1 MSPKQKKL
9 AGKAPP
15 PNKLD
20 EKDFAVLRSEKAKGR
35 GMGLQDESKKPGKM
49 YKAALGVMAM
59 KKAKDKGAKGPELL
73 SPVMLAKR
81 LFNKKA
87 GGVMKYKRG
96 SGLDLPVISSVKPA
110 VHKTKRAQNLSKMKI
125 QFNKQRSRMGDFA
138 KKKGLPKPLNTSAN
152 FKGAGKF
159 PYVSKTT
166 TMAEMR
172 KAKGF
177 KPGESATD
185 FNKRRKML
193 AGVTKAAS
201 ATKIGKIVLPIA
213 AAGVAAQQYLK
224 SKMNKKNNKTL
235 RDARLQKKPGIPS
248 ETTQKI
254 NKAISKIK
262 TVKLKPYE
270 KIGDAPDTTKLKK
283 TLKGAKDFRSA
294 YIRDEQK
301 VKKKMGG
308 GMMQRPMGNTMMQQ
322 PMMQK
327 PMGYKSGG
335 MDTGKVGEMKS
346 IFAVALD
353 KYKKTKPGAGPMG
366 RLTSSDIKK
375 LKKLTGVGK
384 AARPI
389 KKNMGGMMMQRPMG
403 YKHGTSVTAK
413 CKLGRNKATK
423 IT

>member
-1 MSPKQKKL
+1 MGSKPRLSIGVYQNPRGGRTRESIKKYTDSISGKNRKYRTEISDRGKVRKIELKGGGMSVGQAKI
-9 AGKAPP
+9 AAKAPP
-15 PNKLD
+15 PNVLNG
-20 EKDFAVLRSEKAKGR
+20 KDLAVLRAEKAKGR
-35 GMGLQDESKKPGKM
+35 GMGLQDESVKPGK
-49 YKAALGVMAM
+49 VM
-59 KKAKDKGAKGPELL
+59 KAKHGK
-73 SPVMLAKR
+73 M
-81 LFNKKA
+81 
-87 GGVMKYKRG
+87 MKYKRG

-110 VHKTKRAQNLSKMKI
+110 VHKTKKAQKTAVMKE
-125 QFNKQRSRMGDFA
+125 QFNKQKSRTLDYA
-138 KKKGLPKPLNTSAN
+138 KKKGLPKPISLI
-152 FKGAGKF
+152 
-159 PYVSKTT
+159 
-166 TMAEMR
+166 
-172 KAKGF
+172 AKGVQAMPL
-177 KPGESATD
+177 PGRLKLLKSLGKLP
-185 FNKRRKML
+185 FVK
-193 AGVTKAAS
+193 G
-201 ATKIGKIVLPIA
+201 IGKKDV
-213 AAGVAAQQYLK
+213 K
-224 SKMNKKNNKTL
+224 KKMGGGMMQKPMGYNTGGGTSG
-235 RDARLQKKPGIPS
+235 DAPD
-248 ETTQKI
+248 TTKGT
-254 NKAISKIK
+254 S
-262 TVKLKPYE
+262 
-270 KIGDAPDTTKLKK
+270 GDAPDTTKLKK

>member
-1 MSPKQKKL
+1 MPVRMTKEGRASSREEYRYEKKEKAKKEKFL
-9 AGKAPP
+9 SGGQAKIAAKAPP
-15 PNKLD
+15 PNKID
-20 EKDFAVLRSEKAKGR
+20 EKDFAVLRQEKAKGR
-35 GMGLQDESKKPGKM
+35 GMGLQDEKVKPGKVM
-49 YKAALGVMAM
+49 KANLGLMFM
-59 KKAKDKGAKGPELL
+59 KQAKKKGAKGLEFL
-73 SPVMLAKR
+73 SPLAMLKR
-81 LFNKKA
+81 ISGKKV
-87 GGVMKYKRG
+87 GGVAKYKRG

-110 VHKTKRAQNLSKMKI
+110 VHKTKKAQKTAVMKE
-125 QFNKQRSRMGDFA
+125 QFNKQKSRTLDYA
-138 KKKGLPKPLNTSAN
+138 KKKGLPKPISLI
-152 FKGAGKF
+152 
-159 PYVSKTT
+159 
-166 TMAEMR
+166 
-172 KAKGF
+172 AKGVQAMPL
-177 KPGESATD
+177 PGRLKLLKSLGKLP
-185 FNKRRKML
+185 FVK
-193 AGVTKAAS
+193 G
-201 ATKIGKIVLPIA
+201 IGKKDV
-213 AAGVAAQQYLK
+213 K
-224 SKMNKKNNKTL
+224 KKMGGGMMQKPMGYNTGGGTSG
-235 RDARLQKKPGIPS
+235 DAPD
-248 ETTQKI
+248 TTKGT
-254 NKAISKIK
+254 S
-262 TVKLKPYE
+262 
-270 KIGDAPDTTKLKK
+270 GDAPDTTKLKK